1 MPYGVGVLRYNEP
14 IRRQSNLYPTV
25 NYRRY
30 PPGLGGCLGCGL
42 GADAAS
48 SSGWLSLVGA
58 AAGYWGVKKL
68 TGSFLLGLVGGY
80 LAYEV
85 LSPTPAA
92 VAAATVAAAAAAV
105 PTAAAATTPPTAAPG
120 EYGCTSPWTLVE
132 GQWTCS

>member
-48 SSGWLSLVGA
+48 SSGWLGLVGGV
-58 AAGYWGVKKL
+58 AGYWGVKKL
-68 TGSFLLGLVGGY
+68 TGSFLFGLVGGY
-80 LAYEV
+80 AAYKV

-92 VAAATVAAAAAAV
+92 VAAAAAV
-105 PTAAAATTPPTAAPG
+105 PTAAAAATPPTAAPS

-132 GQWTCS
+132 GQWSCS